1 MNNDGLPAPLT
12 EQADTIADTWMLFL
26 GIALA
31 VLAFIIILVLYV
43 IIRFRRRDED
53 LPRQTHY
60 RIGVEISYTV
70 IPLLLVVGLFVVAL
84 QTIRTVEAT
93 SDDPDLVVDVVGF
106 QWQWQFEYPDA
117 GVVVVGDDDTDPP
130 ELVIPADSSIR
141 FNLES
146 RDVIHSFWIPGFLFK
161 RDLIP
166 GTPTSFDVDVTDET
180 GFYDSG
186 ACAEFCGLYH
196 GRMTFHVRI
205 VSPAEFD
212 QWLAEQPAGYPGAG
226 T

>member
-12 EQADTIADTWMLFL
+12 EQADTIANTWMLFL
-26 GIALA
+26 VIAIA
-31 VLAFIIILVLYV
+31 VFAFILILVLYV
-43 IIRFRRRDED
+43 TIRFRRRDD
-53 LPRQTHY
+53 AMPSQTHY
-60 RIGVEISYTV
+60 RIGVELTYTI
-70 IPLLLVVGLFVVAL
+70 IPLLLVAALFVVAV
-84 QTIRTVEAT
+84 QTVRTVEAT
-93 SDDPDLVVDVVGF
+93 ADDPDLVVDVVGF
-106 QWQWQFEYPDA
+106 QWQWQFEYPEA
-117 GVVVVGDDDTDPP
+117 GVIVVGDDDTDPP
-130 ELVIPADSSIR
+130 ELVLPADSSIR

-166 GTPTSFDVDVTDET
+166 GTPTTFDVDVADQT

-196 GRMTFHVRI
+196 ARMTFHIRI

-212 QWLAEQPAGYPGAG
+212 QWLAEQPTADGEAG